1 MINVKIRLGYVAMS
15 MNLENCSPSKTA
27 TVSVLDKLDDTKNKI
42 NRLKYIAK
50 ENLQNTLRILKY
62 NKIKNIY
69 VYRMSSKIFPLA
81 TYPGLEYT
89 NYIDELKPELNELG
103 KFIKEN
109 KMRVS
114 SHPDHFVL
122 LNSISKKVYEDSV
135 KDLMY
140 HLGMF
145 EAMGLDENY
154 KFVLHVGGMY
164 KNKEDSILRFYD
176 GFENLDD
183 RLKKRIILEN
193 DDKSFNATDVLN
205 MCKKIKIPMVLDV
218 HHHNCNKSDIELKDL
233 LNEAFDTW
241 KEEKLNPKIHFSS
254 PKDSKN
260 FRYHAD
266 YINIEEFNNFLDIA
280 KEVNRDF
287 DIMLETKQKDNALL
301 KLRSE
306 CVRYGILD
314 VPFK

>member
-1 MINVKIRLGYVAMS
+1 MEIRFGYVAIS

-27 TVSVLDKLDDTKNKI
+27 TVSVLDKLDDRKNKL
-42 NRLKYIAK
+42 NRLKHIAK

-62 NKIKNIY
+62 NKAKNIF

-89 NYIDELKPELNELG
+89 NYIEELKPELVELG
-103 KFIKEN
+103 KYIKEN
-109 KMRVS
+109 NMRVS

-164 KNKEDSILRFYD
+164 KNKNDSILRFYE
-176 GFENLDD
+176 GFENLDEK
-183 RLKKRIILEN
+183 LKKRIILEN
-193 DDKSFNATDVLN
+193 DDKSFNAQDVLSICN
-205 MCKKIKIPMVLDV
+205 EIKIPMVLDV
-218 HHHNCNKSDIELKDL
+218 HHHNCNKCEIELKDL

-241 KEEKLNPKIHFSS
+241 KNQKLIPKIHYSS

-260 FRYHAD
+260 FRNHAD
-266 YINIEEFNNFLDIA
+266 YINIEEFSKFLEVA
-280 KEVNRDF
+280 KGVDRDF
-287 DIMLETKQKDNALL
+287 DIMLEAKQKDNALL
-301 KLRSE
+301 KLRKE
-306 CVRYGILD
+306 CVGDGILD
-314 VPFK
+314 VPNK

>member
-1 MINVKIRLGYVAMS
+1 MNIRFGYVAMS

-27 TVSVLDKLDDTKNKI
+27 TVSVLDKLDDHKNKI
-42 NRLKYIAK
+42 NRLKHIAR
-50 ENLQNTLRILKY
+50 ENLKNTLRILKY
-62 NKIKNIY
+62 NKAKDIY

-89 NYIDELKPELNELG
+89 NYIEELEPELKELG
-103 KFIKEN
+103 DFIKEN

-164 KNKEDSILRFYD
+164 KNKQDSILRFYE
-176 GFENLDD
+176 GFEKLED

-193 DDKSFNATDVLN
+193 DDKSFNAEDVLN
-205 MCKKIKIPMVLDV
+205 ICRKVKIPMVLDV
-218 HHHNCNKSDIELKDL
+218 HHNNCNKCDIQLKDL
-233 LNEAFDTW
+233 LNKAFDTW
-241 KEEKLNPKIHFSS
+241 NDEKMVPKIHYSS

-260 FRYHAD
+260 FRNHAN
-266 YINIEEFNNFLDIA
+266 YIDIKEFKDFLEVA
-280 KEVNRDF
+280 KLVNRDF
-287 DIMLETKQKDNALL
+287 DIMLEAKEKDNALL
-301 KLRSE
+301 EIRKWLNDK
-306 CVRYGILD
+306 V
-314 VPFK
+314 